1 MAQCMLILIISL
13 LGTTISKYISFPLSE
28 TVISSIILFL
38 LLEFKI
44 IKVDFL
50 KNIVAIC
57 RKYLSFFFLPV
68 GVGILKELE
77 LITMEIFLTVFT
89 ITILATFLTMLI
101 VGKVSDIIIYIHT
114 KFFKKKNEEE
124 K

>member
-1 MAQCMLILIISL
+1 MAQCMFILIISL
-13 LGTTISKYISFPLSE
+13 IGTTISKCIPFPISE
-28 TVISSIILFL
+28 TVISSLILFL

-50 KNIVAIC
+50 KDIIITC

-77 LITMEIFLTVFT
+77 LITMKTFSVVLITTV
-89 ITILATFLTMLI
+89 LATFLTMLI
-101 VGKVSDIIIYIHT
+101 VGKVSDIIIDIHT
-114 KFFKKKNEEE
+114 KFFKKSKEEE
-124 K
+124 E

>member
-1 MAQCMLILIISL
+1 MAQCMLILLISL
-13 LGTTISKYISFPLSE
+13 IGTTISKCISFPVSE
-28 TVISSIILFL
+28 TVISSVILFL

-44 IKVDFL
+44 IKIDFL
-50 KNIVAIC
+50 KSIIIAC

-77 LITMEIFLTVFT
+77 LLTMKTFFTALIITA
-89 ITILATFLTMLI
+89 LATLLTMLL
-101 VGKVSDIIIYIHT
+101 VGKVSDVIIDIQT
-114 KFFKKKNEEE
+114 KFFKKKNEVE